1 MSDCKHDSKSS
12 HLNNYKCLK
21 AFSLYDIVTAIS
33 ESSKLE
39 KDWDNKLVEEK
50 KNYLKQ

>member
-12 HLNNYKCLK
+12 HLNNYKCL
-21 AFSLYDIVTAIS
+21 LYDIITAIS

-39 KDWDNKLVEEK
+39 KEWDNKLVEENK
-50 KNYLKQ
+50 QYLKQ